1 MKFKCENIGKVSF
14 ADIELSKIS
23 VIAGLNNTG
32 KSTIGKAFYCM
43 FNGFS
48 DIENEIK
55 RNLKN
60 SLFKQVSTIWEPD
73 FESEEQAS
81 SIGEQLSKCTKEL
94 LAKRKT
100 DVELSYVKEVVSQCF
115 SEELLK
121 KTTDEFYNKILDVL
135 KISDETLKMMIVQR
149 MYNQE
154 FKEQLQNVFLL
165 DHDKSS
171 VSLTIKGA
179 LTKVNIQQNKITAIE
194 NAINIKAKAFYID
207 NPFAIDS
214 ISSPPLLS
222 FWGVGVRNSHQR
234 TLLDAVRP
242 HGQEQQSVVDE
253 FLTDEKIKNIESK
266 LSSVSNGSL
275 VLNDKRSVVYR
286 LSDKN
291 VDLSLSNVSAGL
303 KTFVIIK
310 ALLKNGALKE
320 NGVLILD
327 EPEIHLHPEWQKLFA
342 EIIVLIQKTFNMHI
356 LISSHSPYFINAL
369 DVYERKYGINEE
381 CRFYLTVSDGEANKV
396 EDVTKNLE
404 PIYKLLFEP
413 MQALENE
420 RASLL

>member
-55 RNLKN
+55 RNLN
-60 SLFKQVSTIWEPD
+60 SSLFKQVSTIWEPD
-73 FESEEQAS
+73 FESEEQTS
-81 SIGEQLSKCTKEL
+81 SIGVQLTKCTKEL
-94 LAKRKT
+94 FAKRKT
-100 DVELSYVKEVVSQCF
+100 DVDLKYVKEIVSQCF

-135 KISDETLKMMIVQR
+135 KIPDETLKMMIVQR

-154 FKEQLQNVFLL
+154 FKEQLQNVFLS
-165 DHDKSS
+165 DHDNSS
-171 VSLTIKGA
+171 VSLTIKGV
-179 LTKVNIQQNKITAIE
+179 LTKVNILQNKITSIE

-214 ISSPPLLS
+214 ISSSPLLS
-222 FWGVGVRNSHQR
+222 FWGVRNSHQR

-242 HGQEQQSVVDE
+242 HEQEQQNVVDE

-266 LSSVSNGSL
+266 LSSVSKGSL
-275 VLNDKRSVVYR
+275 VLNDKKSVVYH
-286 LSDKN
+286 LNDKN
-291 VDLSLSNVSAGL
+291 VDLSLSNISAGL

-396 EDVTKNLE
+396 EDVTRNLE